1 MQLKQIM
8 RLSLLTCAL
17 FIQTPYVSGQTKN
30 SQYSLGTEY
39 EKFLDWNKKTGISGQ
54 YFDEVTDET
63 IRRLNITVDEYWHR
77 VLVERKVYL
86 LGEIN
91 DATAPYIS
99 SLLLYLDRKSD
110 KIITLHID
118 SNGGNAYS
126 GLGIYDAIQFL
137 NSPIYTECDSL
148 AASMAAVIF
157 SCGQHGHRSVTK
169 NARIM
174 IHAPYA
180 PNPKEKAIHD
190 IQLLEKEIQLLE
202 KEIYKILSENT
213 GKDIQTITQDCEKT
227 LWLTGEDAIRYGI
240 ADVLHE

>member
-1 MQLKQIM
+1 MQLKQIK

-17 FIQTPYVSGQTKN
+17 LIQTPYVSGQTNN
-30 SQYSLGTEY
+30 SQYSLGTEH
-39 EKFLDWNKKTGISGQ
+39 EKFLDWNKEVGISGQ

-63 IRRLNITVDEYWHR
+63 INRLNITADEYWHR

-91 DATAPYIS
+91 DATASYIS
-99 SLLLYLDRKSD
+99 SLLLYLDNKSD

-118 SNGGNAYS
+118 SNGGSVFS
-126 GLGIYDAIQFL
+126 GLEVYDAIQFS

-157 SCGQHGHRSVTK
+157 SCGQHGHRSVSK

-174 IHAPYA
+174 IHTPNV
-180 PNPKEKAIHD
+180 PNPKEKTD
-190 IQLLEKEIQLLE
+190 DEIQHIEEEL
-202 KEIYKILSENT
+202 YKILCENT
-213 GKDIQTITQDCEKT
+213 GKDIQTITKDCEKT
-227 LWLTGEDAIRYGI
+227 LWLIGEDAIRYGI
-240 ADVLHE
+240 ADVLNE